1 MDCEETRPLIIELL
15 SELGYLL
22 LVIDFQLCGNL
33 REKIIV
39 LYHRLHVYFQDGSNL
54 MI

>member
-1 MDCEETRPLIIELL
+1 MDCEATRPLIIELL

-22 LVIDFQLCGNL
+22 LVVDFQLRGDL

-39 LYHRLHVYFQDGSNL
+39 LYHRLHVHLQHSL
-54 MI
+54 